1 LHAKSL
7 PAIVSVVH
15 LPDISAYMSLSGSSC
30 SVSVATGITGRAASG
45 GPASA
50 GVAEIKLATA
60 V

>member
-15 LPDISAYMSLSGSSC
+15 LPDISAYMSISGSSC
-30 SVSVATGITGRAASG
+30 SVSVATGITGRASG

-50 GVAEIKLATA
+50 GVAEIKLAAA